1 MRTFLSSFVTLCV
14 KLALFIKTYFPKGD
28 LKQQLFSDS
37 LYSSCFSPRGLI
49 TCGQCPCC
57 LSRTSPITSVSP
69 YLWVNLAPKIRGA
82 FRRCRIGFYVLLG
95 PPVCLWLI
103 FISTC
108 FSFAEWSELRHW
120 RWNLVILRLPF
131 SHSKQLCVRRKT
143 MRPSAFTIHHVFP
156 LWLPFLLVCDGCRV
170 SPDFEKDIHT
180 KQKLHTPV
188 PTSPH
193 VYALRHLFL
202 LWSLEFETLFLS
214 VTENV
219 LDHCVVNCDCV
230 SNIHGFIAHLMTD
243 HCVFHT

>member
-1 MRTFLSSFVTLCV
+1 MVDRVHQQRYIMTTRRTYCIIHQSLFPKRRLKTTIVLWLITFLH
-14 KLALFIKTYFPKGD
+14 
-28 LKQQLFSDS
+28 
-37 LYSSCFSPRGLI
+37 SSCFSPRGLI

-69 YLWVNLAPKIRGA
+69 YLWV
-82 FRRCRIGFYVLLG
+82 CRMLSLCCWVHLLSG
-95 PPVCLWLI
+95 DWF
-103 FISTC
+103 FISAC
-108 FSFAEWSELRHW
+108 FSFAEWSELCHC

-131 SHSKQLCVRRKT
+131 PHSKQLCVRRKT

-156 LWLPFLLVCDGCRV
+156 LWLPFLLFCDGCRV
-170 SPDFEKDIHT
+170 SPHYCTLFLKDIHT
-180 KQKLHTPV
+180 KQKLHTTV